1 MTVEFTREARQDI
14 LEAFLWYEQ
23 QRIGLGDEF
32 TLCLDEARERMT
44 HYPQAGQQAYTHYR
58 RCLLRRFPY
67 VLYYRLIQDRMI
79 VVGVLHVK
87 RQPQTIQERLSRN
100 K

>member
-32 TLCLDEARERMT
+32 TLCLDEARE
-44 HYPQAGQQAYTHYR
+44 
-58 RCLLRRFPY
+58 LLKELP
-67 VLYYRLIQDRMI
+67 
-79 VVGVLHVK
+79 
-87 RQPQTIQERLSRN
+87 
-100 K
+100 